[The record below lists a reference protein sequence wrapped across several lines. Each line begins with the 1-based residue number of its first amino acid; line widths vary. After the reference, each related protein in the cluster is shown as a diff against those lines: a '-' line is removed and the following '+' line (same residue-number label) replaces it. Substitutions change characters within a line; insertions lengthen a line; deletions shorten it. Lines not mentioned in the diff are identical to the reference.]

1 MKKKYSIILI
11 PFFVSI
17 LIFPSILFERIT
29 IANED
34 TASISGY
41 INDNEMK
48 LLDGAKV
55 ILSCGEESFECFSD
69 ENGYYH
75 KEGLPLLFCIWN
87 ITVFKQDY
95 KIAYVDMPITQDSKY
110 NFTLISLNLVEKE
123 EIEIQNKINIKY
135 YRDESIGNG
144 AVRGHFFILNNV
156 KKALL
161 TMVFFKYVP
170 PGYVAFDL
178 ICERITIMVKNPLDE
193 ITYKFTLEG
202 EGMLFCNNWI
212 GSTTLL
218 LPDYYDYSIIEL
230 LIYGNYE

>member
-1 MKKKYSIILI
+1 MRKKYMIILI
-11 PFFVSI
+11 AFFVSI
-17 LIFPSILFERIT
+17 LIFPSIICERIT

-34 TASISGY
+34 TASISGF
-41 INDNEMK
+41 INDIEMK
-48 LLDGAKV
+48 PVNGVKV
-55 ILSCGEESFECFSD
+55 SLSCGEEIYECFSD

-95 KIAYVDMPITQDSKY
+95 KTAYVDMPITEDSKY

-135 YRDESIGNG
+135 YRDKSIGNG
-144 AVRGHFFILNNV
+144 AVRGHFFIINNE

-170 PGYVAFDL
+170 PGYTAFDL
-178 ICERITIMVKNPLDE
+178 VCEKITIMVKNPLDE
-193 ITYKFTLEG
+193 ITYKCTLEG
-202 EGMLFCNNWI
+202 EGMLFSNNWI
-212 GSTTLL
+212 GSVTLL
-218 LPDYYDYSIIEL
+218 LPDYYDYSTIEI

>member
-1 MKKKYSIILI
+1 MRKKYSIILI
-11 PFFVSI
+11 AFFVSI
-17 LIFPSILFERIT
+17 LIYPSIICERIT
-29 IANED
+29 NANED

-48 LLDGAKV
+48 PIDGAKV
-55 ILSCGEESFECFSD
+55 SLSCGEESFECFSD

-95 KIAYVDMPITQDSKY
+95 KNAYVDMPITENSKY
-110 NFTLISLNLVEKE
+110 NFTLIPLNLVEKE

-135 YRDESIGNG
+135 YRDKNIGNG
-144 AVRGHFFILNNV
+144 AVRGYFFIINNE

-161 TMVFFKYVP
+161 SMVFFKYVP
-170 PGYVAFDL
+170 PGYAAFDL
-178 ICERITIMVKNPLDE
+178 VCEKITIMVKNPLNE
-193 ITYKFTLEG
+193 NTYKCTLEG
-202 EGMLFCNNWI
+202 EGMLFSNNWI

-218 LPDYYDYSIIEL
+218 LPDYYDYSVIEIS
-230 LIYGNYE
+230 IYGNYE